1 MFRVYH
7 QYGNRWN
14 GERFER
20 AQCTYSAHSYIFSL
34 RTQRMRSRELRQ
46 RFHDGSDRLIDNID
60 AATGYARGTHSR
72 AVEARRARS
81 GAAEARRTRS
91 SALAGTAAGLITG
104 HGIK

>member
-1 MFRVYH
+1 
-7 QYGNRWN
+7 
-14 GERFER
+14 
-20 AQCTYSAHSYIFSL
+20 
-34 RTQRMRSRELRQ
+34 MRSRELRQ

-72 AVEARRARS
+72 AVEARR
-81 GAAEARRTRS
+81 TRS

>member
-1 MFRVYH
+1 
-7 QYGNRWN
+7 
-14 GERFER
+14 
-20 AQCTYSAHSYIFSL
+20 
-34 RTQRMRSRELRQ
+34 MRSRELRQ

-91 SALAGTAAGLITG
+91 SALASTAAAGLITG

>member
-1 MFRVYH
+1 
-7 QYGNRWN
+7 
-14 GERFER
+14 
-20 AQCTYSAHSYIFSL
+20 
-34 RTQRMRSRELRQ
+34 MRSRELRQ

-60 AATGYARGTHSR
+60 AATGYARGTHPR

-81 GAAEARRTRS
+81 GAAEAGRTRS